1 MKRRDGKPMCTRKGC
16 RRARHEGAR
25 VCPEHY
31 ADQLWSMAVRARDK
45 SCQAMFFLPNSPCVG
60 ALQADHLISRTYR
73 STRWL
78 IDVGAAL
85 CLGHHMYVTEHPL
98 EHVELAVAL
107 MGQELYDLRRRE
119 AMRMD
124 GANVD
129 DAIEVLEHLVGVARV
144 EAVIEKSEP
153 DRLPG

>member
-16 RRARHEGAR
+16 RRARHEGVR

-31 ADQLWSMAVRARDK
+31 ADQLWSMAVRTRDGW
-45 SCQAMFFLPNSPCVG
+45 CQGKHAFSKTPCAG
-60 ALQADHLISRTYR
+60 SLQADHLISRTYR

-78 IDVGAAL
+78 LDVGAAL
-85 CLGHHMYVTEHPL
+85 CLAHHMYVTEHPL

-119 AMRMD
+119 AMQMN